1 MTTDGKTSDLSMLF
15 ESNRIWAMEKLRTD
29 PGFFDRLALQQTPAY
44 LWIGCADSRVP
55 ATEICGL
62 DPGEM
67 FVHRNVANLVHPA
80 DMNCL
85 SVLQFAIEF
94 LKVKHVIVTG
104 HYGCGGVRAAMQPEQ
119 LGLIDH
125 WLQPIRDTYEKNK
138 TDLMTMV
145 DEYKRLN
152 ALCEMNVREQVHNLA
167 KTTIVQNAWA
177 RGQQLSL
184 HGWVYG
190 LSNGLVRDLDVT
202 VSNPEGLSN
211 IFRTRPRSEAT
222 D

>member
-1 MTTDGKTSDLSMLF
+1 MASDLKPLF
-15 ESNRIWAMEKLRTD
+15 DSNRLWAADKLRTD
-29 PGFFDRLALQQTPAY
+29 PGFFDRLAHQQNPDY

-80 DMNCL
+80 DINCL
-85 SVLQFAIEF
+85 SVLQFAVEF

-125 WLQPIRDTYEKNK
+125 WLLPIRETYEKNK
-138 TDLMTMV
+138 ADLRAMV

-152 ALCEMNVREQVHNLA
+152 ALCEMNVREQVVNLT
-167 KTTIVQNAWA
+167 KTSIVQNAWA
-177 RGQQLSL
+177 RGQELNL

-190 LSNGLVRDLDVT
+190 LTNGLVRDLGVT
-202 VSNPEGLSN
+202 VSGPEGLSD
-211 IFRTRPRSEAT
+211 IFRTKQKSEAGE
-222 D
+222 